1 MGKRELSKWPRRQG
15 LGARRSRLTR
25 AVQLASAL
33 ATSAPPVSVP
43 SLLVWAGL
51 GAVVVGASGAAACK
65 PRRQLDVVGPIPAF
79 TFTDQAGKSFGAA
92 DLRGRVSVAAFM
104 FTRCPTI
111 CPRITTTMQQL
122 QERAKQT
129 DVPIHWVS
137 FSVDPEN
144 DTPAVLDAYAK
155 QYNAD
160 LQSWS
165 FLTGDSTQIRAV
177 AEQGFKIAAEGK
189 AEANADHYGISH
201 GSHLVLVDKR
211 GNIRGYYRTLDDD
224 AQTRLL
230 ADAELLAS
238 E

>member
-1 MGKRELSKWPRRQG
+1 MGNLETSKRRRAR
-15 LGARRSRLTR
+15 LGAAAGAL
-25 AVQLASAL
+25 LSAL
-33 ATSAPPVSVP
+33 
-43 SLLVWAGL
+43 LLGPNAIT
-51 GAVVVGASGAAACK
+51 ACK
-65 PRRQLDVVGPIPAF
+65 PRRQLDVMGQVPAF
-79 TFTDQAGKSFGAA
+79 TFTDQAGKVFGAG

-111 CPRITTTMQQL
+111 CPRITATMQEL
-122 QERAKQT
+122 QARADKQ
-129 DVPIHWVS
+129 DVPIHWLS

-155 QYNAD
+155 QHHID
-160 LQSWS
+160 LRSWS
-165 FLTGDSTQIRAV
+165 FLTGDSTEIRVV

-189 AEANADHYGISH
+189 AEPNADHYGISH

-230 ADAELLAS
+230 ADAQLLAA